1 MRSMSVTVTLNQT
14 KMAARLEIIE
24 SDFGMPT
31 PQPPILVPGCVRVF
45 GLVQTTPDG
54 KQIGQSNFIVI
65 VSNQRKEYVFY
76 STNVANVL
84 QGVGCTLKE
93 KVTFLQKSGKNITLD
108 GTATYSMLRLFLSL
122 LLFGR
127 FDLNLLKQRYYK
139 TFLCEL
145 ERSCFFCY
153 AGIFRNSP
161 YWKFFK
167 K

>member
-1 MRSMSVTVTLNQT
+1 MPSTV
-14 KMAARLEIIE
+14 
-24 SDFGMPT
+24 
-31 PQPPILVPGCVRVF
+31 VPGCARVF
-45 GLVQTTPDG
+45 GLVQNTPDG
-54 KQIGQSNFIVI
+54 KQICQSNFIVI
-65 VSNQRKEYVFY
+65 VCNQRKEYVFY
-76 STNVANVL
+76 STDIANVL

-108 GTATYSMLRLFLSL
+108 GTATYGMLRLFLSL

-139 TFLCEL
+139 TFLREL
-145 ERSCFFCY
+145 ERSDFFCY
-153 AGIFRNSP
+153 TSIFRNSP